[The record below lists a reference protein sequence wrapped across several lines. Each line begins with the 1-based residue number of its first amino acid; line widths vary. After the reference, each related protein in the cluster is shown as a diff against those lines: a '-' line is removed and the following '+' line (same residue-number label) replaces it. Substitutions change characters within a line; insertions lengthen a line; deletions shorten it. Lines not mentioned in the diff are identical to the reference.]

1 MAVPS
6 VSMAQKAK
14 GIVKGKI
21 YNTEGEVVPYVSIQ
35 EIRTNIIV
43 QASSVGEF
51 QIKLPSDTAL
61 ILEFKALGYA
71 VQRFPIK
78 LKPKEVL
85 ELSPFLVS
93 ETKEFAVAEIK
104 EDRNRDII
112 STITLNPKDAK
123 VLPSPFGDFTAI
135 FKTLPGVVS
144 NNELSSAYSVRGG
157 SFDENLVYV
166 NDIEI
171 YRPQLV
177 GAGQQEGLSFVN
189 TDLVKKVEFS
199 SGGFQPRYGD
209 KLSSVLNIEY
219 KTPTKWAGNATASL
233 LYQAF
238 SVEGV
243 SKNGKLSFVAGV
255 RQKTAQY
262 LFLGLDVKGQYFPR
276 FFDAQTYITYDL
288 TSEAQKKRDSKTTI
302 GLLASYARN
311 RYLLRPE
318 SQETEFG
325 TLNSKLRFEVGY
337 IGEETMYYDTWQ
349 NGLKL
354 SHTFNN
360 KLRSDFTFSQ
370 VYTREREYIDVE
382 GGYRLCDVQSDPSK
396 NNFNECIALR
406 AIGTFYNY
414 GRNSLK
420 AQIYSMLNRNYWDI
434 DANNRV
440 EFGVT
445 VSTESLTD
453 RLYEYNFTD
462 SADYV
467 TEGPLLESSNR
478 LSSERFQ
485 GYVQHVYAPTQRHTI
500 TYGARFNYWSLN
512 KQFLVSPRIQFAY
525 RADSLRRTTYRLA
538 AGVYQQQAF
547 YREMRD
553 RQGNLNR
560 NIRAQRSIHL
570 ISGADIAIKIW
581 DRSFKLTCECYYK
594 QIENVIAY
602 DVENVRI
609 RYFANNLAKAWAWG
623 TEFRFSGEFIKGAE
637 SWFSLGVLST
647 KEDLLDDT
655 RGYYRRPTDQRLTF
669 STFFQDNL
677 PGNPSVRA
685 YLNMIVGTGLPFSPP
700 NNRNAR
706 SAFTA
711 PPYRRLDIGVNKVIK
726 LNDQE
731 TWFDRTF
738 DQIWL
743 GVEVL
748 NVLGVSNTISY
759 QWIAD
764 LNSNQYAIPNTLSA
778 RFLNVKLVA
787 SFE

>member
-1 MAVPS
+1 MAVPF
-6 VSMAQKAK
+6 VALAQKAK

-35 EIRTNIIV
+35 EIRTNTIV

-61 ILEFKALGYA
+61 ILEFRALGYA
-71 VQRFPIK
+71 IQRFPIQ
-78 LKPKEVL
+78 LKPREVK
-85 ELSPFLVS
+85 ELSPYLVS
-93 ETKEFAVAEIK
+93 ESKEFDGAVIK
-104 EDRNRDII
+104 EDRNRNKI

-123 VLPSPFGDFTAI
+123 VLPSPFGDFNAI

-177 GAGQQEGLSFVN
+177 GSGQQEGLSFVN
-189 TDLVKKVEFS
+189 TDLVKNVEFS

-243 SKNGKLSFVAGV
+243 SKNERLSFVAGV

-302 GLLASYARN
+302 GFLASYARN
-311 RYLLRPE
+311 RYLFRPE

-370 VYTREREYIDVE
+370 VYTQEREYIDVE
-382 GGYRLCDVQSDPSK
+382 GGYRLCDVQSDPSR

-406 AIGTFYNY
+406 AIG
-414 GRNSLK
+414 
-420 AQIYSMLNRNYWDI
+420 
-434 DANNRV
+434 
-440 EFGVT
+440 
-445 VSTESLTD
+445 
-453 RLYEYNFTD
+453 
-462 SADYV
+462 
-467 TEGPLLESSNR
+467 
-478 LSSERFQ
+478 
-485 GYVQHVYAPTQRHTI
+485 
-500 TYGARFNYWSLN
+500 
-512 KQFLVSPRIQFAY
+512 
-525 RADSLRRTTYRLA
+525 
-538 AGVYQQQAF
+538 
-547 YREMRD
+547 
-553 RQGNLNR
+553 
-560 NIRAQRSIHL
+560 
-570 ISGADIAIKIW
+570 
-581 DRSFKLTCECYYK
+581 
-594 QIENVIAY
+594 
-602 DVENVRI
+602 
-609 RYFANNLAKAWAWG
+609 
-623 TEFRFSGEFIKGAE
+623 
-637 SWFSLGVLST
+637 
-647 KEDLLDDT
+647 
-655 RGYYRRPTDQRLTF
+655 
-669 STFFQDNL
+669 
-677 PGNPSVRA
+677 
-685 YLNMIVGTGLPFSPP
+685 
-700 NNRNAR
+700 
-706 SAFTA
+706 
-711 PPYRRLDIGVNKVIK
+711 
-726 LNDQE
+726 
-731 TWFDRTF
+731 
-738 DQIWL
+738 
-743 GVEVL
+743 
-748 NVLGVSNTISY
+748 
-759 QWIAD
+759 
-764 LNSNQYAIPNTLSA
+764 
-778 RFLNVKLVA
+778 
-787 SFE
+787 